1 MADLNMRYEVASML
15 SNIQGIR
22 APYTDA
28 DADKD
33 DE

>member
-1 MADLNMRYEVASML
+1 MADLNMRYEAASML

-28 DADKD
+28 DND
-33 DE
+33 DV